1 MLRSQGK
8 QVYAI
13 KPVASGCQKV
23 GGELISDDALKLA
36 NGDRKL
42 AQLICPWRLH
52 QPVSPHIAARI
63 DGFEISIPAI
73 VNYCLDPSFDVY
85 DYLLIEG
92 AGGLM
97 VPLNASETWVDVL
110 RQSQI
115 GVILVVG
122 IRLGCINHALMTAE
136 ILKKNDIPLVGW
148 VANCLDPTTL
158 YIDEVIET
166 LQDKLNVPC
175 WMNAPYERQN
185 TSNIELY
192 FQHNNGRLRGL
203 LRLKAMI
210 LNGLRG
216 AK

>member
-1 MLRSQGK
+1 MGNRYFILGTDTECGKTHITCLLQQMLRSQGK

-13 KPVASGCQKV
+13 KPVASGCQEV
-23 GGELISDDALKLA
+23 DGQLISDDALKLA

-63 DGFEISIPAI
+63 DSIEISVPAI
-73 VNYCLDPSFDVY
+73 VNYCLDPSFDIY

-136 ILKKNDIPLVGW
+136 ILKKNGIPLVGW
-148 VANCLDPTTL
+148 VANCLDPATL
-158 YIDEVIET
+158 YIDEVIQT
-166 LQDKLNVPC
+166 LQNKLNVPC
-175 WMNAPYERQN
+175 WMRAPYERQN
-185 TSNIELY
+185 
-192 FQHNNGRLRGL
+192 Q
-203 LRLKAMI
+203 
-210 LNGLRG
+210 
-216 AK
+216 